1 MIEFSSRVT
10 DVEPA
15 APIAIS
21 NLVSDRIEDGADII
35 DLGMGQPDVETPD
48 HIIEATKNALDAG
61 YTTYTPSDGI
71 VELRRAIA
79 AYLRDRFDLEYGAEH
94 VIATPSGKLALF
106 ETIQTIV
113 DRGDEVVLFDPA
125 WSSYDPMVRMAGG
138 TPVHVDLSSYDFAL
152 EPAMADLDTALSDD
166 TALVVVNSPSNPSGM
181 VFSEA
186 ALAGLRDLVVDYDV
200 PVLSDEIY
208 AELIYEGEQRSLATF
223 DGMLERTITIN
234 GFSKTFSM
242 TGFRLGFM
250 AAPTEHVE
258 MAGKVHT
265 HSVSCA
271 SNFVQRAGIAALEN
285 TDIDAFTAGM
295 METFTARRDLLVD
308 LFADRG
314 VEVPVPQG
322 AFYAMVP
329 IEADDDMQWC
339 LNAVT
344 EAGVGLVPGA
354 AFGTPGYVRA
364 SLIEPRERIREGV
377 ARLADAGFI

>member
-1 MIEFSSRVT
+1 MMEFSSRVT
-10 DVEPA
+10 GVDPA

-21 NLVSDRIEDGADII
+21 NLVSDRVEDDEDIV
-35 DLGMGQPDVETPD
+35 DLSMGQPDVETPD
-48 HIIEATKNALDAG
+48 HIIEATKDALDAG

-79 AYLRDRFDLEYGAEH
+79 GYLQDRFDLEYEAEH

-106 ETIQTIV
+106 ETIQAIV
-113 DRGDEVVLFDPA
+113 DPGDEVVLFDPA

-138 TPVHVDLSSYDFAL
+138 TPVHVDLSPYNFAL
-152 EPAMADLDTALSDD
+152 EPAMDDLDDALSEQ
-166 TALVVVNSPSNPSGM
+166 TTLVVLNTPSNPSGM
-181 VFSEA
+181 VFSDD

-200 PVLSDEIY
+200 PVISDEIY

-250 AAPTEHVE
+250 AAPKEHVE
-258 MAGKVHT
+258 QAGKVHT

-285 TDIDAFTAGM
+285 TDIDAFTADM
-295 METFTARRDLLVD
+295 LETFQSRRDLLVD

-322 AFYAMVP
+322 SFYAMIP
-329 IEADDDMQWC
+329 IEAEDDMQWC
-339 LNAVT
+339 RNAVV
-344 EAGVGLVPGA
+344 EAGVGLVPGD

-364 SLIEPRERIREGV
+364 SLIEPEDRIREGV
-377 ARLADAGFI
+377 ERLADAGFI